1 MVYAPNA
8 GHGAEVFRVS
18 QAISSM
24 IHHLN
29 TGEPLSSMSYVEEQ
43 SEGTLKVR
51 TLMEKENANLKELRL
66 FRSSS
71 PDGDFRKTR
80 FESIHVKECNS
91 KELTLKAHPVLFR
104 RRFRLWW
111 KGALDIDIRESY
123 GQMT

>member
-1 MVYAPNA
+1 MVYAPKA

-29 TGEPLSSMSYVEEQ
+29 TGKPLSSMSYVEEQ

-71 PDGDFRKTR
+71 PDGDFRKT
-80 FESIHVKECNS
+80 
-91 KELTLKAHPVLFR
+91 
-104 RRFRLWW
+104 
-111 KGALDIDIRESY
+111 
-123 GQMT
+123 

>member
-1 MVYAPNA
+1 MSKLIVVGTNDPYWPIDSANLYIKELPGCSSMVYAPNA

-51 TLMEKENANLKELRL
+51 T
-66 FRSSS
+66 
-71 PDGDFRKTR
+71 
-80 FESIHVKECNS
+80 
-91 KELTLKAHPVLFR
+91 
-104 RRFRLWW
+104 
-111 KGALDIDIRESY
+111 
-123 GQMT
+123 

>member
-51 TLMEKENANLKELRL
+51 T
-66 FRSSS
+66 
-71 PDGDFRKTR
+71 
-80 FESIHVKECNS
+80 
-91 KELTLKAHPVLFR
+91 
-104 RRFRLWW
+104 
-111 KGALDIDIRESY
+111 
-123 GQMT
+123 